1 MSSQRD
7 KVYDKNNP
15 AFEKNENAFVKRTK
29 HLTKHMTKHMTKL
42 QFIRQNESASDKTI
56 MHLTK

>member
-15 AFEKNENAFVKRTK
+15 AFEKNENAFVKKTK
-29 HLTKHMTKHMTKL
+29 HLTKHLTKL